1 MSKIGKTPIALPSG
15 VTVKVEN
22 NKVIIQGAKSKKE
35 VIVDQNIL
43 KVIVV
48 DNKVSLEPVDKK
60 NANKLTWGLHRSL
73 INNGIIGVSKG
84 FEKDLKL
91 TGVGFRATLQGKKI
105 IFQLGFSHDVHY
117 DIPEGIEIAI
127 DKQTAI
133 KVKGIDKELVG
144 KVVQILNF

>member
-43 KVIVV
+43 KVIVA

-60 NANKLTWGLHRSL
+60 KC
-73 INNGIIGVSKG
+73 K
-84 FEKDLKL
+84 
-91 TGVGFRATLQGKKI
+91 
-105 IFQLGFSHDVHY
+105 
-117 DIPEGIEIAI
+117 
-127 DKQTAI
+127 
-133 KVKGIDKELVG
+133 
-144 KVVQILNF
+144 